1 MSDADEACGQDA
13 CSMRWDGPDPAFG
26 LENDD
31 VENPSSMQRIATSRA
46 YPWLVVGLLWFCGFF
61 NYADRQ
67 AVNSVFPLLER
78 EFSLSDP
85 QLGLLGSAFM
95 IVYASTSPF
104 AGYVVDRVSRRVLV
118 PVGLAIWSL
127 ICAATGMAQSFGQL
141 VFLRAAEGLGESF
154 YFPASVSFLADY
166 HGRGTRSR
174 ALGIHQTSVY
184 LGTAGG
190 AVLAGHLSRHFGWRS
205 PFYVLG
211 LAGAAYALVLG
222 FLLVEPVRGQSE
234 ETRPAKADPL
244 PGAELGHGMTR
255 QRDLWEKIVR
265 VLTNRPAL
273 LQLGVFIGAN
283 FVAAAFLTWL
293 PTFIYRK
300 FSMDISDSS
309 TTSIVWPLASLVGA
323 LCGGVLADRAARR
336 RKGGRIR
343 VQSVGLILG
352 APFVFL
358 AGWSASFSMLLASLA
373 AAGLC
378 KGIYDANIFAS
389 LFDVVEPEDRGTA
402 AGLMNSVGWTGGALA
417 PTAIG
422 LGSKYFGLSLAI
434 ASTAAVYLFVG
445 LLALLTAHLAEV
457 QGTASRRRG

>member
-1 MSDADEACGQDA
+1 
-13 CSMRWDGPDPAFG
+13 
-26 LENDD
+26 LENED
-31 VENPSSMQRIATSRA
+31 VERPIRMHRIAASKV

-67 AVNSVFPLLER
+67 AVNSVFPLLEK

-85 QLGLLGSAFM
+85 QLGMLGSAFM

-118 PVGLAIWSL
+118 PIGLAIWSL
-127 ICAATGMAQSFGQL
+127 ICAATGMSQSFGQL
-141 VFLRAAEGLGESF
+141 VFFRAAEGLGESF

-190 AVLAGHLSRHFGWRS
+190 AVLAGRLAEHFGWRS

-222 FLLVEPVRGQSE
+222 SVLIEPIRGQSE
-234 ETRPAKADPL
+234 AAKPVQLDPDL
-244 PGAELGHGMTR
+244 GDELDRGMTSKEGF
-255 QRDLWEKIVR
+255 WEKISGI
-265 VLTNRPAL
+265 LTNRAAVL
-273 LQLGVFIGAN
+273 LLCVFVGAN

-300 FSMDISDSS
+300 FAMGVSGSS
-309 TTSIVWPLASLVGA
+309 TTSTVWPLASLVGA
-323 LCGGVLADRAARR
+323 LCGGVLADWAARH
-336 RKGGRIR
+336 RKGGRIL
-343 VQSVGLILG
+343 VQSLGLILG

-358 AGWSASFSMLLASLA
+358 AGWSESFWMLIAALA

-389 LFDVVEPEDRGTA
+389 LFDVVRPEDRGTA
-402 AGLMNSVGWTGGALA
+402 AGLMNSVGWAGGFLA
-417 PTAIG
+417 PVMVG
-422 LGSKYFGLSLAI
+422 LGSRNFGLSVAI
-434 ASTAAVYLFVG
+434 ASTAAVYLLVG
-445 LLALLTAHLAEV
+445 ILALVAAHLAESSPSL
-457 QGTASRRRG
+457 TPAPDTF